1 MKCTQILVHNWRH
14 RTRIS
19 ACFADRLNH
28 SLVSSV
34 AQASFARNDVPYAG
48 AGTLLHI
55 FSSPSASSL
64 QCHFYCQKY
73 YIIDNYYCVFIKF
86 MCWLF
91 EKH

>member
-1 MKCTQILVHNWRH
+1 MKCIQILVHNWRH

-48 AGTLLHI
+48 AGTLLHTTPTSSHLHLLLLSNVI
-55 FSSPSASSL
+55 FIVRS
-64 QCHFYCQKY
+64 
-73 YIIDNYYCVFIKF
+73 II
-86 MCWLF
+86 L
-91 EKH
+91 